1 MEILG
6 GGATHA
12 AMGMRVWNDHI
23 GIVAAVGQ
31 NIPTH
36 CLKELGQFFDLRGLQ
51 WRKNVTPRAW
61 QVYESDGRRTEVFR
75 TSLEELN
82 SMAPQPDELPTM
94 YQSVRGVHL
103 QCAAPEP
110 FKSWVRRL
118 RNSSCKCILWEPWD
132 IFCVPENRDEFRQ
145 LLPLVDIFSPN
156 LLEAQRLTGLGKDDP
171 VAITADLIAD
181 GIRCVVLRM
190 GARGSLVALQD
201 GVQHWIPAF
210 PVNNIVDVTGA
221 GNAYCGGFL
230 VGLDESGDYLQAGL
244 YGAVLASLALNQFGA
259 LYPLE
264 AAQQEAIYR
273 LEQMR
278 ILTRSGGQPNP
289 RRSVFDRLAASWDSR
304 PAPLGLEEKLE
315 CILLASDMSPDMTI
329 LDLGSGTGLL
339 IPNLLQ
345 RQPGQI
351 LAIDLSP
358 AMLAILANK
367 HRLEEI
373 VLPLA
378 ADGSQLPLI
387 DKSVDIIFCHAVFP
401 HFPEPRSTLRE
412 FKRVL
417 RPGGRLVISHAAS
430 REQVN
435 AIHREATDEILHHD
449 LLPPASQLASML
461 NEENYSVTKAVDNS
475 EIYLVTATISEGSA
489 HRH

>member
-12 AMGMRVWNDHI
+12 AMGMRFWNDHI

-36 CLKELGQFFDLRGLQ
+36 CLEELGQFFDLRGLQ
-51 WRKNVTPRAW
+51 WRNNVTPCAW

-75 TSLEELN
+75 ISLEELN
-82 SMAPQPDELPTM
+82 SMTPLPDELPNV
-94 YQSVRGVHL
+94 YRSAGVHL

-156 LLEAQRLTGLGKDDP
+156 LLEAQRLTGLDKNDP

-181 GIRCVVLRM
+181 GVRCVALRM
-190 GARGSLVALQD
+190 GALGSLVALQE
-201 GVQHWIPAF
+201 GAQYWIPAF

-244 YGAVLASLALNQFGA
+244 YGTVLASLALNQFGA

-264 AAQQEAIYR
+264 AAQQEAISR

-278 ILTRSGGQPNP
+278 TLYPQ
-289 RRSVFDRLAASWDSR
+289 RRSSPIHAESCSIAWQ
-304 PAPLGLEEKLE
+304 PAGIPDQLPLGLEEKLE
-315 CILLASDMSPDMTI
+315 CILLASDLSPDMTI
-329 LDLGSGTGLL
+329 LDLGSGSGLL
-339 IPNLLQ
+339 IPISCSANLAKSWRLTF
-345 RQPGQI
+345 RQPCW
-351 LAIDLSP
+351 LSW
-358 AMLAILANK
+358 
-367 HRLEEI
+367 RT
-373 VLPLA
+373 
-378 ADGSQLPLI
+378 
-387 DKSVDIIFCHAVFP
+387 
-401 HFPEPRSTLRE
+401 ST
-412 FKRVL
+412 V
-417 RPGGRLVISHAAS
+417 
-430 REQVN
+430 
-435 AIHREATDEILHHD
+435 
-449 LLPPASQLASML
+449 
-461 NEENYSVTKAVDNS
+461 
-475 EIYLVTATISEGSA
+475 
-489 HRH
+489 